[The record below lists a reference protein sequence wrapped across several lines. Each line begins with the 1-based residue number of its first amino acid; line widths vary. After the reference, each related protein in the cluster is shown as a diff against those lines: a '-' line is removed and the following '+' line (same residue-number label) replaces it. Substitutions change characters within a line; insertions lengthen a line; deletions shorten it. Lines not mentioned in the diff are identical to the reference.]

1 MHRIRF
7 FLEELHERLLIWWYS
22 GFEFFQTSKVSRRL
36 RFSVF
41 FFILILITGSVGY
54 SLLGGEETTLFDGF
68 YMTVITVSTIGYSEV
83 VNLENNIPG
92 RLFTTFL
99 AFTGIGLVTY
109 MFSTLAALIIEGD
122 LRHTFLKQKSERI
135 IVHMEDHYIICG
147 VGRVGIQVTEEL
159 SITDRDFSFGDINE
173 ERVLTLCEQNKGYY
187 GLVGDCTDDQFLEKL
202 GVRKAKGIFVCTDDD
217 NTNLVVVLTAKQL
230 NPKIR
235 AVVMCKDHGYT
246 RKLKSIGADRVI
258 SPFTIGGIRM
268 ADEMLRPDATNFMET
283 MMHSNPQ
290 DLRFEQISVSSRLA
304 GRKLSSLNIAE
315 LDNTLLIALRDKD
328 HHWLINPKPDYHIQE
343 HTVIIVLTS
352 AEERRI
358 LEDKC
363 NG

>member
-7 FLEELHERLLIWWYS
+7 LLKELHERLLIWWYS
-22 GFEFFQTSKVSRRL
+22 GFELFRTSKVSKRL

-41 FFILILITGSVGY
+41 FLLFILLAGTVGY
-54 SLLGGEETTLFDGF
+54 KLLGKEGTTLFDGF

-83 VNLENNIPG
+83 VDLENNVPG
-92 RLFTTFL
+92 RIFTTLL
-99 AFTGIGLVTY
+99 AFTGIGFVTY

-135 IVHMEDHYIICG
+135 IMHMEDHYIICG
-147 VGRVGIQVTEEL
+147 IGRVGIQVAEEL
-159 SITDRDFSFGDINE
+159 TITDRDFSFGDINE
-173 ERVLTLCEQNKGYY
+173 ERVLGLCEENPELR
-187 GLVGDCTDDQFLEKL
+187 GLVGDCTDDEFLEKL

-217 NTNLVVVLTAKQL
+217 NTNLVIVLTAKQL

-258 SPFTIGGIRM
+258 SPFTIGGLRM
-268 ADEMLRPDATNFMET
+268 ADEMLRPDATNFLET
-283 MMHSNPQ
+283 LMHSNSQ
-290 DLRFEQISVSSRLA
+290 DLRFEQITVSSRMA
-304 GRKLSSLNIAE
+304 GRKLNSLNIHE
-315 LDNTLLIALRDKD
+315 LKNTLLIALRDKD
-328 HHWLINPKPDYHIQE
+328 HHWLINPSPDHLIKE
-343 HTVIIVLTS
+343 HTIIIVLTS
-352 AEERRI
+352 TDERRI
-358 LEDKC
+358 LENTC